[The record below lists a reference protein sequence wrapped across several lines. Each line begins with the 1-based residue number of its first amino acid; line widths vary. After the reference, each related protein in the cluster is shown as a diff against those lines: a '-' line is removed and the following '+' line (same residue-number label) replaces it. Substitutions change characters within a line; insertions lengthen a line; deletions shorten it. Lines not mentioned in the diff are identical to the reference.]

1 MRVALFGQRSFGGGV
16 LRSLVERHEIALVVS
31 PPNDEDGREDRTRAT
46 ASLLDLPWRA
56 SGTVTP
62 DEFPDDVDL
71 IVCAHSHDFVGR
83 RTRARSRFGAVG
95 YHPSLLPLHRGRDAV
110 RWTIHMR
117 DRVAGGSV
125 YWLSDNVDGGDVA
138 AQEWCFVR
146 PDDDAS
152 SLWRRELFPI
162 GVRLLNRVVDDV
174 SAGVLVRVPQ
184 DEELATWEPSWS
196 RPPLRRPELLCLPE
210 PGKRGPEFVRTR

>member
-1 MRVALFGQRSFGGGV
+1 
-16 LRSLVERHEIALVVS
+16 
-31 PPNDEDGREDRTRAT
+31 
-46 ASLLDLPWRA
+46 
-56 SGTVTP
+56 
-62 DEFPDDVDL
+62 
-71 IVCAHSHDFVGR
+71 
-83 RTRARSRFGAVG
+83 
-95 YHPSLLPLHRGRDAV
+95 
-110 RWTIHMR
+110 MR